1 MLTDKEK
8 KKLEKKIK
16 GISGTNNKIS
26 ALLFEKL
33 SNDLK
38 VKDSIK
44 EDIKNKIKKC
54 DGEVLYLYNMASDM
68 WYMVG
73 DKSTDYN
80 FYTKRII
87 LCGILSKL
95 YLKILTDNNYSEEKL
110 NKDIENEIIN
120 VGKFNKIKSKI
131 LSYGLNPFEK
141 RGSKNS
147 SRGY

>member
-8 KKLEKKIK
+8 EILEKKIK

-26 ALLFEKL
+26 SLLFEKL
-33 SNDLK
+33 SNDMK
-38 VKDSIK
+38 AKESIK
-44 EDIKNKIKKC
+44 EEIKNKIKKC
-54 DGEVLYLYNMASDM
+54 NGEVLYLYKLASDM
-68 WYMVG
+68 WYLAG

-87 LCGILSKL
+87 LCGILLKL

-131 LSYGLNPFEK
+131 LSFGLGPFEK
-141 RGSKNS
+141 RSSKNS

>member
-8 KKLEKKIK
+8 KTLEKKIK
-16 GISGTNNKIS
+16 GISGTSNKIS
-26 ALLFEKL
+26 SLLFEKL

-44 EDIKNKIKKC
+44 EEIKNKIKKC
-54 DGEVLYLYNMASDM
+54 NGEVLYLYNVASDM
-68 WYMVG
+68 WYLAG

-95 YLKILTDNNYSEEKL
+95 YLKILANNNYSEEKL

-131 LSYGLNPFEK
+131 LSFGLGPFEK
-141 RGSKNS
+141 RSSKNS